1 MTQIH
6 LLSSIM
12 LALMYILLSLLL
24 FNQTEKGKALLQLIK
39 SVLLYF
45 VLTANIWAGLAIVYS
60 GNKILPP
67 FVNREMSQ
75 KAIDLD
81 GSYWLHY
88 PKAFPILI
96 LSGFCFYF
104 LSKRTPYS
112 KNRVVHKSCFLF
124 LSTSLIP
131 WTTLIEKMC
140 LLLV

>member
-1 MTQIH
+1 
-6 LLSSIM
+6 
-12 LALMYILLSLLL
+12 
-24 FNQTEKGKALLQLIK
+24 KGKALLQLIK

-96 LSGFCFYF
+96 LSGF
-104 LSKRTPYS
+104 L
-112 KNRVVHKSCFLF
+112 LF
-124 LSTSLIP
+124 IFF
-131 WTTLIEKMC
+131 
-140 LLLV
+140 